1 MTTTKKVKKEFALSN
16 LAVNNKTSVYVLI
29 FIILIS
35 GLSAY
40 NTMPKESFPEIVQP
54 TVYIGTSYPGNSPLD
69 MENLVTRPI
78 EKELKSLNGVKKF
91 TSTSIQDYSTI
102 IVEFDLDV
110 PTQKALQ
117 DVKDAVDKAKK
128 ELPNDLPQDP
138 NVFELDFSEFPVMN
152 INLSG
157 NFTYD
162 EFREYAE
169 YFQEEMEKLPE
180 ISSVD
185 IRGLLEKEVKI
196 NVDLHKMESMKISF
210 NDIENAISS
219 ENLTM
224 SAGDIL
230 SIKGDNY
237 FRRSLRIDGEF
248 QSVEEL
254 YNVIVK
260 DENQRIVYLRDIAEV
275 EFGPVEPTSFARMD
289 GNPVVMLDIKKKSG
303 ENLIRAA
310 EGIQRILNES
320 IGKNVPSDLKVVITN
335 DQSNQTKSMVS
346 NLENSIISGILLVVL
361 VLLFFLGLRNS
372 LFVGI
377 AIPLSMLMGIA
388 ILNFQG
394 ATLNMMVLFSLILA
408 LGMLVDNGIVVVEN
422 IYRKFTEERLPLLQA
437 SKEGVGEVAVP
448 IIASTATTLA
458 AFLPLLFWKDLIG
471 EFMKFLPLT
480 LIIVL
485 TSSLFVALVINPVL
499 TANFMQDDSKKAN
512 NDVKKFWT
520 SFGIMMTA
528 GIILIFTPVRWIG
541 SLLVIFSIFGLL
553 YRFALRPAA
562 EKFQNSVMT
571 KLEKKYEQFVKF
583 ALKGYNPLFIF
594 VGTLFLLVG
603 SIVFFN
609 STNPKFLFFPENE
622 PRNVNIYIEMPLG
635 TDILRTNEVAK
646 EVERRV
652 NKAIQPNLNI
662 VDAVLTQVGEGTGDP
677 SEGPQMGSSPNKA
690 KVTVAFINYDKRVK
704 VNETPTSKVMEDIR
718 QAVENMPEALITVE
732 KNREGPPVGK
742 PINIEISGDNFDSL
756 IVISERMIKF
766 LEDAN
771 VPGVDQLKVDL
782 ETNKP
787 EVLVKINSDAARR
800 FGVSKYAISMALR
813 TALFGKEISKYKEGE
828 DDYKIQLR
836 LKDVYRYDIS
846 KLMNIKITFRDPATG
861 RIVQVPVSALVE
873 LEYGTTYGSVR
884 RKDMERVVN
893 IFSGVKE
900 GYNANE
906 IVAKYKKLLESFS
919 MPEGYTMK
927 FTGEQEEQAKSSEF
941 LTNAF
946 LIAFLLIF
954 LIIVSQFNSIISPLI
969 IMFSVIFSTIGVFL
983 GFGIFKMDFVILMC
997 GIGIISL
1004 AGVVVNN
1011 AIVLIDY
1018 TNLLRT
1024 NKRKELG
1031 IEENE
1036 YLPKDVLLE
1045 TITEAGRTRLRPVL
1059 LTAITTILGLIPL
1072 ATGMNI
1078 DFIGLLNNF
1087 DPDFYTGGDNVMFW
1101 GPMSWTVIFGLT
1113 FATFLTLVVV
1123 PVMYILADKI
1133 TRRMKSLF

>member
-237 FRRSLRIDGEF
+237 YRRSLRIDGEF

-320 IGKNVPSDLKVVITN
+320 IGKNIPSDLKVVITN

-346 NLENSIISGILLVVL
+346 NLENSIISGIILVVL

-437 SKEGVGEVAVP
+437 SKEGVGEVAIP

-512 NDVKKFWT
+512 TDVKKFWT

-787 EVLVKINSDAARR
+787 EVLIKINSDAARR